1 MAKLDSI
8 NYKGTLQEIV
18 PEIAPLFKTTE
29 AYSAGDH
36 VIHDAQW
43 YTFKEDKAAGA
54 WDDTKVDGPFTVSE
68 KISELKEDL
77 TLIIPSANVP
87 DSAVLTGYYY
97 SASVGSAYELVQ
109 NVSSKYIAPIDVSA
123 YVGGQLKVSLSAV
136 NASGTRKWGFCNSEG
151 IVKAVYVENSGGFVL
166 DQATNKYVMTVPI
179 VDTHFFFSYNNQYTF
194 TIEYSKKDYVSSEV
208 FESRVSP
215 IEVWTDIS
223 DDDTEALN
231 LTYRLASNNIRIV
244 TSETPLNKL
253 IKSVIITGVPS
264 GFEVAFMRTSS
275 PTAGTSS
282 SWVANG
288 YTFIRKHNDPHN
300 HFAMQFR
307 KNDNGT
313 ITTEEK
319 DTLASAVTVTV
330 IYNNLINYIE
340 SDSSTCYVSTDGD
353 DTNDGRTRSTAI
365 ASIQR
370 AIDSGFK
377 NILVKAGT
385 YSPFAIADV
394 DNVFIGLDRYYG
406 TFDASTANTPFKI
419 VIDGNNTASNGIS
432 IQRCNSCKFS
442 DIEVKNCTENGV
454 YINRCTA
461 LSFDACVVHDIAVGQ
476 NSGGGYVMTY
486 TDAEFVSCGAY
497 NIGVTQA
504 STSTDKHIDGFNM
517 HSGGATYCRDCWAYN
532 CYDDGISHHDACTGV
547 IDGGEWYGC
556 GKGGIASPTHGA
568 VVDVK
573 NAYSHNNGYGIY
585 AYSDN
590 DFDRSKAINITNCV
604 CKDNSVLDIGV
615 GEHYDAN
622 VWNCIYSTISS
633 GSNVNILT

>member
-1 MAKLDSI
+1 MA
-8 NYKGTLQEIV
+8 V
-18 PEIAPLFKTTE
+18 VTTNLGVIT
-29 AYSAGDH
+29 AYGDA
-36 VIHDAQW
+36 V
-43 YTFKEDKAAGA
+43 AAGYTG
-54 WDDTKVDGPFTVSE
+54 TKADWQALMASYAENVPQIATNAED
-68 KISELKEDL
+68 IAQLKEEL
-77 TLIIPSANVP
+77 TNIISSANVP

-136 NASGTRKWGFCNSEG
+136 NASGSRKWGFCNSEG
-151 IVKAVYVENSGGFVL
+151 IVKVVYAENSGGFVL

-231 LTYRLASNNIRIV
+231 LTYRLESNNIRIT

-264 GFEVAFMRTSS
+264 GFEVAFKRSS
-275 PTAGTSS
+275 SGTQAGTSS

-288 YTFIRKHNDPHN
+288 YTFIRKHNDQYN
-300 HFAMQFR
+300 SFSMQFR
-307 KNDNGT
+307 KSDNGT

-330 IYNNLINYIE
+330 IYNNLIDYIE

-370 AIDSGFK
+370 AIDRGFK

-406 TFDASTANTPFKI
+406 TFDVSTANTPFKV

-504 STSTDKHIDGFNM
+504 STSADKHIDGFNM
-517 HSGGATYCRDCWAYN
+517 HSGGATYFHDCWAYN

-573 NAYSHNNGYGIY
+573 NAYSHNNRYGIY

-590 DFDRSKAINITNCV
+590 DFDRKAINITNCV

-622 VWNCIYSTISS
+622 VWNCIYDTISS
-633 GSNVNILT
+633 GSNVNILA